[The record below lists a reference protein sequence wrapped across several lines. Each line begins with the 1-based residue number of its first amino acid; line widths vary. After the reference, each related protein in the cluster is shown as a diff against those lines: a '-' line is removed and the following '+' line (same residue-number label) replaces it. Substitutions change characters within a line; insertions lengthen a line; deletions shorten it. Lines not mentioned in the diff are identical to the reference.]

1 MIYWFTGQPGAG
13 KTVVANLLKE
23 ELEKSRSF
31 FYKVQRVDGDD
42 LRALTE
48 NTNYGIEGRVAN
60 VALAQKITHYLHNND
75 EDVIVSLVSP
85 YIDQREEFKA
95 LLKDKIIEIYIH
107 TTDIRGRE
115 NYHVEGYQKPL
126 RNFINLDTTG
136 KTPEES
142 LITLKNEIQFV
153 HREVAALAFRS

>member
-1 MIYWFTGQPGAG
+1 
-13 KTVVANLLKE
+13 
-23 ELEKSRSF
+23 
-31 FYKVQRVDGDD
+31 
-42 LRALTE
+42 
-48 NTNYGIEGRVAN
+48 
-60 VALAQKITHYLHNND
+60 
-75 EDVIVSLVSP
+75 LVSP
-85 YIDQREEFKA
+85 YIDQREEFKD
-95 LLKDKIIEIYIH
+95 LLKDKIIEIYVH

-126 RNFINLDTTG
+126 KNFINLDTTG